1 MQMIVLKG
9 KYEKNGC
16 ANLEAKLTVS
26 SLVLVFFLIRFRKWT
41 EKIDFKNDI

>member
-1 MQMIVLKG
+1 MIFLEG

-26 SLVLVFFLIRFRKWT
+26 SLVLAFFLIRFRKWT
-41 EKIDFKNDI
+41 ETTDLKNDI